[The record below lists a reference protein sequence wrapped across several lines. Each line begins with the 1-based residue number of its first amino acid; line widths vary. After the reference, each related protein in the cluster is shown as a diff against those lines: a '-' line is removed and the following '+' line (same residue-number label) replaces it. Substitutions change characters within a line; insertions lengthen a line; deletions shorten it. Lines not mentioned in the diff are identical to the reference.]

1 VFPNPGFLG
10 SVSSFSEFWNALA
23 RHDWVFHNSP
33 FFVTPP
39 FSKPLEIQAT
49 SRSGCSKIARIRAL
63 WGRSKNQFRVP
74 QIQLR
79 VPTIGYLFHNSA
91 DSGIEGDRVGRR
103 RQGSSKATARSR
115 GQGAELLATS
125 SICAHRE
132 RLRHGCLPARIS
144 TTHGANHRGCNSTA
158 CRVSDFKLP
167 NSKCQAMLR
176 DGGNV
181 SRATGPL
188 PCDRLYIITG
198 KLQAKFLA
206 PAKVVSQVVWRHG
219 VGAEEI
225 LPNCF
230 GRCQLSV
237 GGQVQTI
244 PSRLNHTNIRPSSS
258 IALHGKEHAHND
270 AQAADALGG
279 GHFGSVTSS
288 DRPDRK
294 PAWRTQ
300 HQSDGLEFALA
311 SGCYSCSKL
320 LQRLAHLN
328 TRHLARGA
336 NTFAMPQG
344 CHSMSGTMFA
354 ACVEPEPIETIIEA
368 QIRK

>member
-181 SRATGPL
+181 SRATGP
-188 PCDRLYIITG
+188 CRVI
-198 KLQAKFLA
+198 
-206 PAKVVSQVVWRHG
+206 VC
-219 VGAEEI
+219 I
-225 LPNCF
+225 LSLENCKRNFWPLRKSCRKSF
-230 GRCQLSV
+230 GGTELGRKRFCRTV
-237 GGQVQTI
+237 
-244 PSRLNHTNIRPSSS
+244 
-258 IALHGKEHAHND
+258 
-270 AQAADALGG
+270 LGG
-279 GHFGSVTSS
+279 V
-288 DRPDRK
+288 
-294 PAWRTQ
+294 
-300 HQSDGLEFALA
+300 
-311 SGCYSCSKL
+311 
-320 LQRLAHLN
+320 N
-328 TRHLARGA
+328 
-336 NTFAMPQG
+336 
-344 CHSMSGTMFA
+344 
-354 ACVEPEPIETIIEA
+354 
-368 QIRK
+368 